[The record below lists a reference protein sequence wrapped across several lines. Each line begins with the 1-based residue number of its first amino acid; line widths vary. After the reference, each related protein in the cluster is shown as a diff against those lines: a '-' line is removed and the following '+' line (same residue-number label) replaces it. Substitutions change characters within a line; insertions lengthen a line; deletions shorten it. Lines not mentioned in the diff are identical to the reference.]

1 MNKQPTDKEYAAE
14 LAKVRENLLK
24 MAGCVEQMITD
35 ATRALVELDNELA
48 TATIARDLRVN
59 RLEVD
64 TDELCL
70 LILAKRH
77 PVASD
82 LRFITLAMKMV
93 TDLERIGDLAVN
105 IGERVLSLDAAPTPA
120 AGDKFLRM
128 AEVARGMVV
137 DAIDAFVTRDVAKAE
152 TIFNRDDQI
161 DDLYREVS
169 RGAEGEMAHDPAH
182 LQRHI
187 HWTACAK
194 FIERVGDHATNLAE
208 LAVFLV
214 KGKDIR
220 HLGKLEPR

>member
-1 MNKQPTDKEYAAE
+1 
-14 LAKVRENLLK
+14 
-24 MAGCVEQMITD
+24 MITT
-35 ATRALVELDNELA
+35 ATRALVEHDQILA
-48 TATIARDLRVN
+48 RTTIDRDLRVN

-77 PVASD
+77 PLASD

-105 IGERVLSLDAAPTPA
+105 IGERVLSLDAAPSPA

-128 AEVARGMVV
+128 SAVARGMVV
-137 DAIDAFVTRDVAKAE
+137 DAIDAFVTKDVAKAE
-152 TIFNRDDQI
+152 TIFGRDDQI

-169 RGAEGEMAHDPAH
+169 RGAEGEMGRDPAH
-182 LQRHI
+182 LPRHI

-214 KGKDIR
+214 RGKDIR
-220 HLGKLEPR
+220 HMGKLEPR